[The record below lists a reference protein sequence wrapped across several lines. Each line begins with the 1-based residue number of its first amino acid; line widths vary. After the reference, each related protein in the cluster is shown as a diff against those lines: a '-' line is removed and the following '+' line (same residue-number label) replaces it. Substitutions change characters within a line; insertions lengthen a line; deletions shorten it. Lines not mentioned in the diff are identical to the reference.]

1 MAHVEL
7 MLRENVRYLGKVG
20 DLVHVAPGFARNYLV
35 PRGLAVKAT
44 AENRR
49 VLARKRER
57 LDAEEAARNAELAAR
72 VAVIEGVVLET
83 TERSDE
89 NGHLYGSVNA
99 SRVAELLNEKD
110 FEIDDDNIRMERAI
124 KDSGTHEVELHLF
137 GETSVKVTIE
147 VTGEGEN
154 LEARTAEIIA
164 EIDTEDEDAEEA
176 EGAEEAED
184 AGGAEE
190 AGEPEVAEGDGESK
204 DGAEDAPE
212 EDPEEGASEE
222 Q

>member
-1 MAHVEL
+1 

-20 DLVHVAPGFARNYLV
+20 DMVNVAAGYARNYLV

-57 LDAEEAARNAELAAR
+57 LDTEEAARNAELTAR
-72 VAVIEGVVLET
+72 VAVLQGMVLET

-89 NGHLYGSVNA
+89 NGHLFGSVNA
-99 SRVAELLNEKD
+99 ARVAELLNEKG
-110 FEIDDDNIRMERAI
+110 FEIDDDSIRMERTI

-137 GETSVKVTIE
+137 GETSVNLTIE

-154 LEARTAEIIA
+154 REAARAEMIA
-164 EIDTEDEDAEEA
+164 EIDAKDEEAADVADEDGAFDEM
-176 EGAEEAED
+176 GAEEALASD
-184 AGGAEE
+184 AAEE
-190 AGEPEVAEGDGESK
+190 QG
-204 DGAEDAPE
+204 
-212 EDPEEGASEE
+212 
-222 Q
+222 

>member
-1 MAHVEL
+1 MTRVDL

-20 DLVHVAPGFARNYLV
+20 DMVNVAAGYARNYLV

-57 LDAEEAARNAELAAR
+57 LDTEEAARNAELTAR
-72 VAVIEGVVLET
+72 VAVLQGMVLET

-89 NGHLYGSVNA
+89 NGHLFGSVNA
-99 SRVAELLNEKD
+99 ARVAELLNEKG
-110 FEIDDDNIRMERAI
+110 FEIDDDSIRMERTI

-137 GETSVKVTIE
+137 GETSVNLTIE

-154 LEARTAEIIA
+154 REAARAEMIA
-164 EIDTEDEDAEEA
+164 EIDAKDEEAADVADEDGAFDEM
-176 EGAEEAED
+176 GAEEALASD
-184 AGGAEE
+184 AAEE
-190 AGEPEVAEGDGESK
+190 QG
-204 DGAEDAPE
+204 
-212 EDPEEGASEE
+212 
-222 Q
+222 

>member
-1 MAHVEL
+1 MARTEL

-20 DLVHVAPGFARNYLV
+20 DMVSVASGYARNYLV
-35 PRGLAVKAT
+35 PRGLAVQAT

-57 LDAEEAARNAELAAR
+57 LDAEDAARNAELAAR
-72 VAVIEGVVLET
+72 VAVLEGMVLET

-89 NGHLYGSVNA
+89 AGHLYGSVNA
-99 SRVAELLNEKD
+99 ARVAEILNEKG
-110 FEIDDDNIRMERAI
+110 FEIGDDNIRMERTI

-164 EIDTEDEDAEEA
+164 EIDAEDEEAEEADESGEADGALEVEDAEEA
-176 EGAEEAED
+176 EEPQDAEGE
-184 AGGAEE
+184 
-190 AGEPEVAEGDGESK
+190 GEP
-204 DGAEDAPE
+204 EDAPE
-212 EDPEEGASEE
+212 EEESDD